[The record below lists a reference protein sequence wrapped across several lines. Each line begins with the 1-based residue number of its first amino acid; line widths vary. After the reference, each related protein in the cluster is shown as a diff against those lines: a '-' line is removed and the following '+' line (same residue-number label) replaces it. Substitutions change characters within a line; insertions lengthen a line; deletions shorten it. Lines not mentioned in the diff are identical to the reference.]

1 MYFKQIKK
9 IIENYVDNLNSL
21 DISKIISLVHQ
32 EINIYS
38 MKNGKII
45 KLAFGIEEFKS
56 ILNSFDLEY
65 QFIYWKILNKNI
77 KNEVAEIT
85 IKQKIFFM
93 EDIPDGPKAWDMKE
107 QISKMI
113 FKFEKLKI
121 KNIFIIH
128 KN

>member
-9 IIENYVDNLNSL
+9 IIENYVDSLNSL

-56 ILNSFDLEY
+56 ILNSFDLDY

>member
-9 IIENYVDNLNSL
+9 IIENYVDSLNSL

-45 KLAFGIEEFKS
+45 KLAFWIEEFKS
-56 ILNSFDLEY
+56 ILNSFDLDY

>member
-1 MYFKQIKK
+1 
-9 IIENYVDNLNSL
+9 
-21 DISKIISLVHQ
+21 
-32 EINIYS
+32 